1 MLFSFL
7 NNIDGT
13 NGINGTNGIDGTDGI
28 DGINSH
34 HTPQMKFYYLL
45 QGVNIFQLH
54 LDDFLWKHFGVCQ
67 KAGCKWCQLQ
77 QDIDITNLD
86 EHMNG
91 RALKTEF
98 GGLSAKAMFK
108 KLGWTTT
115 TPPPTTTKTEKVVT
129 TRTNELV
136 EQWKKNKTEPRQ
148 KKCRLEKPSHPKEPD
163 EDDDDLFLSKFAE
176 KRKKK

>member
-1 MLFSFL
+1 MNF
-7 NNIDGT
+7 T
-13 NGINGTNGIDGTDGI
+13 
-28 DGINSH
+28 H
-34 HTPQMKFYYLL
+34 LL

-54 LDDFLWKHFGVCQ
+54 LDDFLWKHFGACHNT
-67 KAGCKWCQLQ
+67 GCKWCQLQ

-108 KLGWTTT
+108 KLGWTA
-115 TPPPTTTKTEKVVT
+115 PSSPPTTTKTEKVLT

-136 EQWKKNKTEPRQ
+136 EQWKKNNAGPRQ
-148 KKCRLEKPSHPKEPD
+148 KKCRLEKCQPKKLD
-163 EDDDDLFLSKFAE
+163 DDDDDDDLFLVNPSE
-176 KRKKK
+176 KRKKN